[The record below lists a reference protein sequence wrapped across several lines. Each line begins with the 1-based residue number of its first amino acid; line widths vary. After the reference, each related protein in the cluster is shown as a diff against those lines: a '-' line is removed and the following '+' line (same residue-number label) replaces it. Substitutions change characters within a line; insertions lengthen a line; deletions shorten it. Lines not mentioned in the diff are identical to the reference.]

1 MRKLVVCIC
10 LLSVN
15 TATAVPPGFAKRTLP
30 LDAPPVGLAFDADG
44 VLYALEGAAF
54 NDNVATMRVILP
66 NGTFG
71 ASFSVVGDDSSNF
84 FVGAMAYDPIS
95 DRLLIT
101 DNTADGRLYAVGKTG
116 GQTTISAGLA
126 GAAGVAVRSSGEIF
140 VSTSPFFAAGE
151 VLQIDRANG
160 DATSVLG
167 NLGYGAGLV
176 FDLDGY
182 LVVQDANTSTFQGR
196 LQRLPVSETSGGLTF
211 GTPVPL
217 VENMQSSAGITI
229 DGEGDM
235 FTTGAGGLYE
245 VAGSPLAETTFDA
258 NGNPFQ
264 FATAIAFSAGSQ
276 PFERFAGA
284 NGGRLAYMADFGFA
298 SQDEFITIL
307 TPAQPGD
314 YNADGLVNAGDYATW
329 RGAFGSNDP
338 SADGN
343 GDGTVDA
350 ADYLIWRKNAGTFS
364 ASAGTD
370 FTSPIPEPTPVV
382 LMGMAI
388 MHFGLAYRWYRALPN
403 AEFHRSQAKRTAPM
417 LERGSRCQ
425 K

>member
-245 VAGSPLAETTFDA
+245 VAGSPLAETMEIRFNLQPRSHLAPAHSRLSDLPARTAAGLPIWPISDSPRRTSSSRFSLPL
-258 NGNPFQ
+258 NR
-264 FATAIAFSAGSQ
+264 ATTTRTASSMQAITQ
-276 PFERFAGA
+276 
-284 NGGRLAYMADFGFA
+284 
-298 SQDEFITIL
+298 
-307 TPAQPGD
+307 
-314 YNADGLVNAGDYATW
+314 
-329 RGAFGSNDP
+329 RGAAR
-338 SADGN
+338 SARTIHRP
-343 GDGTVDA
+343 TVTA
-350 ADYLIWRKNAGTFS
+350 TGQSTQ
-364 ASAGTD
+364 
-370 FTSPIPEPTPVV
+370 PIT
-382 LMGMAI
+382 
-388 MHFGLAYRWYRALPN
+388 
-403 AEFHRSQAKRTAPM
+403 
-417 LERGSRCQ
+417 
-425 K
+425 